1 MSDSLFDLEQPGEEG
16 GSTQQNMLIRDEQV
30 VQIREQFNRLGI
42 DNQNER
48 QEVIESAA
56 FRPVASLRELTA
68 VEARRIITRL
78 RERTPKASPVGPAG
92 SSWDNREEDTW
103 IDKL

>member
-1 MSDSLFDLEQPGEEG
+1 MSDSLFDLQSPPVG
-16 GSTQQNMLIRDEQV
+16 GDSAQQEMAIRNEQV
-30 VQIREQFNRLGI
+30 VRIREQFDRLGI
-42 DNQNER
+42 DDQKQR
-48 QEVIESAA
+48 QELIESAA
-56 FRPVASLRELTA
+56 FRPVASLRDLTA

-78 RERTPKASPVGPAG
+78 MERSSKPSTLRSGG